1 MSFLESAIKLAD
13 MGFHVFP
20 LGINS
25 KNQPIIKN
33 YKELATKDHEQIK
46 KWWTNAATGEE
57 IPYNIGIST
66 SHYNCS
72 QALLVVDVDNKKGKQ
87 GSEELLKLEL
97 AGKYFEPTFSQST
110 PSGGEHLVYKVPQ
123 AVRQG
128 SDVLARGLDIRSQG
142 GYIVGAGSIIDGKS
156 YKIKSKHDISDC
168 PNWIVNVCGVFSER
182 VKKEVDTSKINEEKA
197 AMRATHYLQKE
208 APIAIEGNGGDQTTF
223 KVAARIKDLGVNEA
237 QALELML
244 EHWNE
249 RCAPPWEISELTK
262 KIENAFDYGLKSQGE
277 DAAEV
282 EFSEVKPP
290 QEKEEF
296 YLKKMNR
303 EYALIFGQAKHSVLH
318 ETIDEEGLPRRVYM
332 TETSFKRKL
341 STQTVL
347 IQQGKRTIEQTFAEV
362 WLDWPGRR
370 EYNGIT
376 FAPERE
382 VKNNYFNTWR
392 GFTCKPKAY
401 ELASK
406 KARKGFDDFLH
417 HALNNI
423 CSGDKEH
430 FHWLMNYFAHLFQ
443 KPYERPLTTLVFK
456 GSKGTGK
463 NTLVDRLGKIIG
475 NEHYKVADDGR
486 YLTSNFNGHLESCL
500 MLVLDEAFWSGDKK
514 AEGKLKGL
522 STSPKILIER
532 KGMEVHT
539 VDNLVRMVIIGNE
552 DWLVPASHDERR
564 YAVFHVGEGN
574 KGDKQFFKDM
584 RINLDEEGGN
594 EILLHYFKNF
604 KLDEMLVN
612 DAPSTNE
619 LLQQKIASFDPLTEY
634 IYESLAQGYFNLGE
648 FTEAKWLEYV
658 PKKEL
663 KTGYDKF
670 AKKKNVRS
678 WQISSNAFGRKLKTI
693 FPTLKDKFKGKD
705 SDNNFVGAYNFG
717 SLESARNYFST
728 YLGQDVDWD

>member
-1 MSFLESAIKLAD
+1 MSFLKSALELAD
-13 MGFHVFP
+13 LGFHIFP
-20 LGINS
+20 LDINT
-25 KNQPIIKN
+25 KNQPIIKD
-33 YKELATKDHEQIK
+33 YKNRATKDPEQIK
-46 KWWTNAATGEE
+46 KWWTNSATGEE

-72 QALLVVDVDNKKGKQ
+72 QALLVVDVDNKNGKN
-87 GSEELLKLEL
+87 GSDEALKLEL
-97 AGKYFEPTFSQST
+97 QGHYFEPTFSQVT
-110 PSGGEHLVYKVPQ
+110 PTGGEHLVYKVPQ
-123 AVRQG
+123 AVKQG

-142 GYIVGAGSIIDGKS
+142 GYIVGAGSVIDGKA

-182 VKKEVDTSKINEEKA
+182 IKKEVDTSKINEEKA

-223 KVAARIKDLGVNEA
+223 KVAARIKDLGVNEV

-249 RCAPPWEISELTK
+249 RCEPPWEISELTK

-282 EFSEVKPP
+282 QFSPVK
-290 QEKEEF
+290 EDDKEEEF
-296 YLKKMNR
+296 YLAKMNR
-303 EYALIFGQAKHSVLH
+303 EYALIFGRAKHVVLH
-318 ETIDEEGLPRRVYM
+318 ETVDEFGLPKRVYM

-382 VKNNYFNTWR
+382 AKNNYFNTWR
-392 GFTCKPKAY
+392 GFTCKQTVY
-401 ELASK
+401 EKASK
-406 KARKGFDDFLH
+406 NAQQGFDAFLH

-423 CSGDKEH
+423 CGGNKEH
-430 FHWLMNYFAHLFQ
+430 FHWLMNYFAHMFQ

-463 NTLVDRLGKIIG
+463 NSLVDRLGKILG
-475 NEHYKVADDGR
+475 DEHYLVADDSR

-532 KGMEVHT
+532 KGMEVHS

-552 DWLVPASHDERR
+552 EWLVPASHDERR

-584 RINLDEEGGN
+584 RVNLDEEGGN
-594 EILLHYFKNF
+594 EILLSYFKNYP
-604 KLDEMLVN
+604 LDEMLVN
-612 DAPSTNE
+612 DAPGTEE
-619 LLQQKIASFDPLTEY
+619 LLHQKISSFDPLTEY
-634 IYESLAQGYFNLGE
+634 IFDSLNQGFFDLGE
-648 FTEAKWLEYV
+648 FTVEKWQDRISRTN
-658 PKKEL
+658 L
-663 KTGYDKF
+663 KSGYERF
-670 AKKKNVRS
+670 CKKKNVRS
-678 WQISSNAFGRKLKTI
+678 WQLSATSFGRKLNSI
-693 FPTLKDKFKGKD
+693 FPYLSKESRVRDGEL
-705 SDNNFVGAYNFG
+705 FVRSYDLGD
-717 SLESARNYFST
+717 LEKARKTFSQWI
-728 YLGQDVDWD
+728 GQEITWG